1 MEEKKN
7 YLAKILLCEDD
18 ESLGG
23 LLGEYLAA
31 KDYEVVLKTDGLQ
44 GLKAFKSDKFD
55 ICVFDVMMPIMD
67 GFTLASSVREIDANI
82 PILFLTAKTLKDDIL
97 EGFKRG
103 ADDYITKPFSME
115 ELLLRIT
122 AILRRSGGVKKQENL
137 VYSFGSFTYDTH
149 TQELMSNGALVKKLT
164 TKEHELLSLLCS
176 KGNDILERTQALKS
190 IWIDDS
196 AFNARSMDVYIT
208 KLRKIVEADPD
219 VKLLNVHGKG
229 YKLVF
234 PEQKED

>member
-1 MEEKKN
+1 MEEKKEF
-7 YLAKILLCEDD
+7 LAKILLCEDD

-23 LLGEYLAA
+23 LLGEYLEA
-31 KDYEVVLKTDGLQ
+31 KGYEVVLKSDGLQ
-44 GLKAFKSDKFD
+44 GLKVFKADKFD

-67 GFTLASSVREIDANI
+67 GFTLASNVRETDPEI
-82 PILFLTAKTLKDDIL
+82 PIIFLTAKTLKDDIL
-97 EGFKRG
+97 EGFRRG

-122 AILRRSGGVKKQENL
+122 AILRRSGGTKKQENL
-137 VYSFGSFTYDTH
+137 VYKFGSFSYDTH
-149 TQELMSNGALVKKLT
+149 SQELSSNGELVKKLT
-164 TKEHELLSLLCS
+164 TKEHELLTLLCS
-176 KGNDILERTQALKS
+176 KSNDILERSQALKS

-208 KLRKIVEADPD
+208 KLRKILEVDPD

-229 YKLVF
+229 YKLSF
-234 PEQKED
+234 PEQNEE